1 VTDLIQTY
9 GDIAERMLHFV
20 ETRTTDQASD
30 IMRVPVANYL
40 SQERFDREIA
50 RIFKRLPLMLALT
63 IELPE
68 PGDYKAMDVMGLPV
82 LITRGKDGKARAFLN
97 VCKHRAMHLAAEG
110 KGKCKAFAC
119 PYHGWTYSNE
129 GQLMGIAE
137 ASTFG
142 DVERSTLNLTQL
154 PCDEA
159 AGLIFVILTP
169 KDEGGRPI
177 DAAEWMGGMYE
188 DFAALKLETW
198 YFHKSRKM
206 KGANW
211 KVAYDGYLE
220 GYHFQAAHTDT
231 VATRSPS
238 NRASYEG
245 FGPHIRLGFP
255 QNAITRLHDLPRE
268 EWGLQ
273 ENNGYD
279 FIRMLFPNMSF
290 FLAPEM
296 GQLAQLFPGPQA
308 NRNTTVMNYIFPTK
322 PDTAEGLAE
331 LDKMCD
337 FFFDVVEEEDYFLG
351 LKVQNGLESG
361 AMTHQVFG
369 RNEPGNQF
377 FHKWVDYYLDESG
390 QTPVPVMKA

>member
-1 VTDLIQTY
+1 MTDLY
-9 GDIAERMLHFV
+9 EKYADAAERMLHFV
-20 ETRTTDQASD
+20 EARETDQATD
-30 IMRVPVANYL
+30 VMRVPVENYL
-40 SQERFDREIA
+40 SADRWRLEMD
-50 RIFKRLPLMLALT
+50 RIFMRLPLMLAMT
-63 IELPE
+63 IELPAIN
-68 PGDYKAMDVMGLPV
+68 DYKAMSFLGKPI

-97 VCKHRAMHLAAEG
+97 VCKHRAMHMAPEG
-110 KGKCKAFAC
+110 KGNCARLVC
-119 PYHGWTYSNE
+119 PYHGWTYTND
-129 GQLMGIAE
+129 GQLFGIAE

-142 DVERSTLNLTQL
+142 DVDRATLNLTEL

-169 KDEGGRPI
+169 GLPI
-177 DAAEWMGGMYE
+177 DAKAWMGGMYE

-198 YFHKSRKM
+198 YYHKAKVMR
-206 KGANW
+206 GANW

-220 GYHFQAAHTDT
+220 GYHFQAAHTNT

-255 QNAITRLHDLPRE
+255 QNSITRLKDLPRA
-268 EWGLQ
+268 EWGRQ
-273 ENNGYD
+273 ENHGYD
-279 FIRMLFPNMSF
+279 FIRMLVPNMSF

-296 GQLAQLFPGPQA
+296 GQLAQLMPGPQPDQNA
-308 NRNTTVMNYIFPTK
+308 TIMNYIFPTR
-322 PDTAEGLAE
+322 PETEQGLKQ

-361 AMTHQVFG
+361 AMTHQLFG

-377 FHKWVDYYLDESG
+377 FHKWLDYYLDESG

>member
-1 VTDLIQTY
+1 MTGIYDKY
-9 GDIAERMLHFV
+9 ANAAERMLHFV
-20 ETRTTDQASD
+20 ETKTTDQAAD
-30 IMRVPVANYL
+30 VMRVPVADYL
-40 SQERFDREIA
+40 DDARFEREIG

-63 IELPE
+63 IELPA
-68 PGDYKAMDVMGLPV
+68 PNDYKAMDVMGRPV

-97 VCKHRAMHLAAEG
+97 VCKHRAMHLAPEG
-110 KGKCKAFAC
+110 KGNCARFAC
-119 PYHGWTYSNE
+119 QYHGWTYAND
-129 GQLMGIAE
+129 GKLIGIAE

-142 DVERSTLNLTQL
+142 EADRSTLHLTEL

-169 KDEGGRPI
+169 DLPI
-177 DAAEWMGGMYE
+177 NAVEWMGGMYE

-198 YFHKSRKM
+198 YYHKSRPM

-220 GYHFQAAHTDT
+220 GYHFQAAHTNT

-238 NRASYEG
+238 NRANYEG

-255 QNAITRLHDLPRE
+255 QNSIHRLKDLPRE
-268 EWGLQ
+268 EWGRQ

-296 GQLAQLFPGPQA
+296 GQLAQLFPGPNA
-308 NRNTTVMNYIFPTK
+308 NQNTTVM
-322 PDTAEGLAE
+322 
-331 LDKMCD
+331 
-337 FFFDVVEEEDYFLG
+337 
-351 LKVQNGLESG
+351 
-361 AMTHQVFG
+361 
-369 RNEPGNQF
+369 
-377 FHKWVDYYLDESG
+377 
-390 QTPVPVMKA
+390 